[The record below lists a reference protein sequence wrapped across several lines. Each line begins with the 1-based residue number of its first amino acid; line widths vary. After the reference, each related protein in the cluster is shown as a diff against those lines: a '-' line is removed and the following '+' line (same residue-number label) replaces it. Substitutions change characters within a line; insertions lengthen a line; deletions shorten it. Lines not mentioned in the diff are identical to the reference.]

1 MSRKNIAQ
9 VTISDWNFSKM
20 KNCASCKKQIII
32 KMITTMLDLKSKE
45 IETRLHL
52 SKSVVSRY
60 MTGERGCEEIDLF
73 FIEKIFNI
81 TVKDYMING

>member
-1 MSRKNIAQ
+1 
-9 VTISDWNFSKM
+9 
-20 KNCASCKKQIII
+20 
-32 KMITTMLDLKSKE
+32 MITTMLDLKSKE